1 MINIDE
7 VNAYTLSVK
16 FVTVEQVK
24 KFVSQAEKIQ
34 GEIIIETENN
44 FKIDGRSLMG
54 IFSLNLSKPV
64 TVICD
69 NVNFRDVYDLCEEIK
84 IIV

>member
-1 MINIDE
+1 MISIDE

-24 KFVSQAEKIQ
+24 TFATQAEKII
-34 GEIIIETENN
+34 GNLVIETENN

-54 IFSLNLSKPV
+54 IFSLDLSKPV

-69 NVNFRDVYDLCEEIK
+69 NENFRDIYDLCEEIK